1 MKWAT
6 FLLSLKNLLETGKG
20 RPAPNDLQINYR

>member
-6 FLLSLKNLLETGKG
+6 FMLSLKNLLETGKG
-20 RPAPNDLQINYR
+20 HPAPNDLQINYR